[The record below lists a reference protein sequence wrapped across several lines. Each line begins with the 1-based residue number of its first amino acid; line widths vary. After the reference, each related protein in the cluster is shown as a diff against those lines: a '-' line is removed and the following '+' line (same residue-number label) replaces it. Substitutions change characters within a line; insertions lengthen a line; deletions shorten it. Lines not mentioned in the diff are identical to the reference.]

1 MRWETSAL
9 DREQAMACRKEGR
22 NFYFELDTSELVV
35 EQATQK
41 VWEFLIKVA
50 AEKQAS
56 RR

>member
-1 MRWETSAL
+1 
-9 DREQAMACRKEGR
+9 MACRKEGR